1 MFKDPANSNKAQRY
15 VKGEVM
21 RLIRGLKIQEK

>member
-1 MFKDPANSNKAQRY
+1 LEMFRDPAQSNKAQRY

-21 RLIRGLKIQEK
+21 RLIRGLKI